1 MKIFSNR
8 KLLIAT
14 KHHKEKVIAPLFE
27 KELGVRCFTS
37 NKFDTD
43 TLGTFSGEVSRK
55 DDALTTLKKKC
66 ILAIEKNHC
75 DLVIASEGS
84 FGVHPSVFFASA
96 DEELMM
102 LIDTKHDLEIVA
114 REISLDTNF
123 NASVITNQS
132 DLLAFAQRVQFP
144 SHALIMNPAENNYSK
159 IVKGINNLESLKKHF
174 EEFTNEFGKA
184 YVETDVRA
192 QFNPTRMKVIEK
204 VAQKLLQNVQSICPN
219 CKTPGFTIT
228 KAIPGLPCNWC
239 KSPTAST
246 LSFLYKCSKCDFT
259 KEDLFPHQKN
269 TEDPTYCDLCN
280 P

>member
-84 FGVHPSVFFASA
+84 FGVHPSVFFAPA

-184 YVETDVRA
+184 YVETDMRA

-228 KAIPGLPCNWC
+228 KAIPGVPCNWC